1 MNKQG
6 GIFAYIFW
14 IVVGIVIGVY
24 ISLTYLIRWVG

>member
-1 MNKQG
+1 MNKKG

-24 ISLTYLIRWVG
+24 VSFAFLIRWVG